1 MGAGSHAQV
10 AASSSSG
17 QQCPAATQLAACP
30 IDANGMGSNKAVA
43 VLATARS
50 WGTSAPKF
58 FQLLVVWTALFA
70 GKGKVLFLLLFKEK
84 KEG

>member
-1 MGAGSHAQV
+1 MGADSHAQV
-10 AASSSSG
+10 ATSNPEE

-30 IDANGMGSNKAVA
+30 IDANGMDSDTAVA

-50 WGTSAPKF
+50 WVTPAPKF